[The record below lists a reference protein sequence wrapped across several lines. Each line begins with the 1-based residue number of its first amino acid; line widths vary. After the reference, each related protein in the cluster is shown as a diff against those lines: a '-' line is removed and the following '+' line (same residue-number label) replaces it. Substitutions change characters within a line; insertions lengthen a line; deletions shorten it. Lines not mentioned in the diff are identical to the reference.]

1 MKGSVLPGSVMAI
14 LPGSVAAAM
23 AYPSGSVAVPVT
35 SAAPDVAWVSS
46 TVDLPTPSTT
56 ARSSMLCAT
65 PGARSRAVA
74 DVHLAGIEV
83 HVFPVGQFSVVALV
97 RIS

>member
-1 MKGSVLPGSVMAI
+1 MAI
-14 LPGSVAAAM
+14 LPGSVAVST

-56 ARSSMLCAT
+56 ARSSTLCAT

-83 HVFPVGQFSVVALV
+83 QPPPAGQFAVVALV